1 MRKSI
6 KRSIAITFA
15 FIQLFFAGLASG
27 EKNTSDNTS
36 ETQYV
41 LVDNKN
47 VPIYKRVDSETG
59 EYETISIFDEENLK
73 SHQYGASQR
82 VFKNNFNELVNDPL
96 IWEEMQTVKPVE
108 SFECIEDAIFWYQK
122 YFEVIYEC
130 GCGYAVAADYVFH
143 YFEGRE
149 DEFYKTF
156 GYPMYTY
163 KEGKLDFNY
172 ELFMLK
178 FFNFLNIVMN
188 NKLGTIEKMI
198 EREFNEYKL
207 YSYIESD
214 SPKKQIGKKQQ
225 DWTEE
230 DYDLYDKLSIE
241 RDAKVKELSDKY
253 KNSPKKRDV
262 YENLGVTLDGS
273 FGYLYIL
280 LANHGIN
287 LDISCNF
294 DAKSFAIDDIVA
306 CDNSI
311 MNQLFSNG
319 EVGDPQNIGLHYV
332 YVVGVEKGKV
342 IVSSWG
348 NKYLLDYSVSPNNQ
362 TVKLKAH

>member
-6 KRSIAITFA
+6 KRGIAVTIA
-15 FIQLFFAGLASG
+15 FIQLFFAGLALG
-27 EKNTSDNTS
+27 EKNTGENTT

-41 LVDNKN
+41 LVDNNN
-47 VPIYKRVDSETG
+47 VPIYKRVDSDTG
-59 EYETISIFDEENLK
+59 EYENISIFDEENLK

-82 VFKNNFNELVNDPL
+82 VFRNNSDELVKDPL

-108 SFECIEDAIFWYQK
+108 TFECIEDAEFWYKK
-122 YFEVIYEC
+122 YFDVIYEC

-149 DEFYKTF
+149 AEFYKTF
-156 GYPMYTY
+156 GYPMYIY
-163 KEGKLDFNY
+163 KDGKLDFNY

-188 NKLGTIEKMI
+188 DELGTIEKMI
-198 EREFNEYKL
+198 LREYNEYKL
-207 YSYIESD
+207 FSFIESD
-214 SPKKQIGKKQQ
+214 NPKKQIGKKRQ
-225 DWTEE
+225 DWTLEDEE
-230 DYDLYDKLSIE
+230 LYDKLSAE
-241 RDAKVKELSDKY
+241 RDAKVKELSEKY
-253 KNSPKKRDV
+253 KKSPKKSDV
-262 YENLGVTLDGS
+262 YKNLGVTLDGS

-287 LDISCNF
+287 LDIECDF
-294 DAKSFAIDDIVA
+294 DAKKFKPDDIVA

-319 EVGDPQNIGLHYV
+319 EMGDPQNIGLHYV
-332 YVVGVEKGKV
+332 YVVDIDNGKV

-348 NKYLLDYSVSPNNQ
+348 NKYLLDYSISPNNQ
-362 TVKLKAH
+362 TVKLTAH